1 MQTNAA
7 TIKEIKSAIDQIV
20 DDYSQDTLPESRI
33 NEYESF
39 IEESENVYEGTV
51 PKSVLYVL
59 FELQSLA
66 QLFKGNRVDAIDF
79 AKASLYGG
87 RKSYSEIIPAISR
100 LKEGEELNI
109 NGRVTGVTNQ
119 QSSLYYFSPTLVFI
133 FSAISLGLYN
143 LFWLYQQFQ
152 AKKQEE
158 PNIYPFWWSLFAV
171 FTSFGLFNWIG
182 DKAKNAGAIISDST
196 PSILAT
202 VYVASI
208 LVSAAISNGSWDFNA
223 QGVYGGYMFAAFAIS
238 ALWAAIFAKMQ
249 SIANS
254 VVRPEEI
261 VSMYAKK
268 TGGMYTVVIIGTL
281 LSVSM
286 FAPLLLRSEPET
298 SLDVSTIMQDKYESC
313 TADIEAKRSGLDT
326 TNQVAID
333 AFNKEVA
340 DCNEI
345 RQSIIDA
352 AE

>member
-51 PKSVLYVL
+51 PKSVLYLL

-66 QLFKGNRVDAIDF
+66 QLFKDNKVDAIDF

-87 RKSYSEIIPAISR
+87 RKSYSEIIPAISK

-109 NGRVTGVTNQ
+109 NGRVTGATNQ

-133 FSAISLGLYN
+133 FSAISLGWYN
-143 LFWLYQQFQ
+143 LYWLYQQFQ

-158 PNIYPFWWSLFAV
+158 PNIYPFWWSMFAI

-182 DKAKNAGAIISDST
+182 GKARKAGAELSDST

-202 VYVASI
+202 IYVASL
-208 LVSAAISNGSWDFNA
+208 LVAGVVGNGKYNNESFVAYVFGVLAIN
-223 QGVYGGYMFAAFAIS
+223 V
-238 ALWAAIFAKMQ
+238 LWAAIFAKMQ

-261 VSMYAKK
+261 ESRYAKK
-268 TGGMYTVVIIGTL
+268 TGGMYTVVTIGTL
-281 LSVSM
+281 LSVGM
-286 FAPLLLRSEPET
+286 IALIPLQREPET
-298 SLDVSTIMQDKYESC
+298 ALDISTVMQDRYESC